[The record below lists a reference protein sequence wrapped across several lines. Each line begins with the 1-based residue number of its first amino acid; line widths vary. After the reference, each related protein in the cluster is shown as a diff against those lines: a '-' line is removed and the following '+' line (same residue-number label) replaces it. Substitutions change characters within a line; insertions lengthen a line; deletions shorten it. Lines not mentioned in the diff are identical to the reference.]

1 MTLSQRWIRALA
13 NAIYLMLFVLL
24 VDRLLIDRY
33 FASHPFNEAI
43 GFYGMMGLGYLFG
56 WFDGSGTQEPAKRTN
71 EPARPVPVPVPVPPP
86 PTAGRPKRD
95 DA

>member
-1 MTLSQRWIRALA
+1 MTIVQRWIRALA

-33 FASHPFNEAI
+33 FASHPFNEAV

-56 WFDGSGTQEPAKRTN
+56 WFGGSGTQKQAKRAN
-71 EPARPVPVPVPVPPP
+71 APAGPVPLPPP
-86 PTAGRPKRD
+86 SAAGRPKRE

>member
-1 MTLSQRWIRALA
+1 MTTIQRWIRVVA

-33 FASHPFNEAI
+33 FESHPFNEAI

-56 WFDGSGTQEPAKRTN
+56 WFDGSGSEKQAKRAN
-71 EPARPVPVPVPVPPP
+71 EPPRPVQLPLPPA
-86 PTAGRPKRD
+86 AGRPKRD

>member
-1 MTLSQRWIRALA
+1 MEKGSA

-33 FASHPFNEAI
+33 FESHPFNEAF
-43 GFYGMMGLGYLFG
+43 GSYGMMGLGYLFA
-56 WFDGSGTQEPAKRTN
+56 WFDGSGTEKQAKQSN
-71 EPARPVPVPVPVPPP
+71 EPARPMPPP
-86 PTAGRPKRD
+86 PPPAAGRPKRD